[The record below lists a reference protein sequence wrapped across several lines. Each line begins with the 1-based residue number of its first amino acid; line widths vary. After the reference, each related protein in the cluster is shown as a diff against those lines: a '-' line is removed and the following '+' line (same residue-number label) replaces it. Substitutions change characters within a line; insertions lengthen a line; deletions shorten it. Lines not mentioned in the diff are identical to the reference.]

1 MTEGLAGIGNVHH
14 LPEAGGRPLDP
25 SSKAG
30 QAALELVSLIT
41 SSAKAREART
51 EAHSQRVVEQL
62 KAAMDCIKKLE
73 ARAIE
78 AERRAHAAESWL
90 LRLHSELQEQFATFQ
105 PETPRERAANTRAV
119 A

>member
-1 MTEGLAGIGNVHH
+1 MVEGGSNMGNVHH
-14 LPEAGGRPLDP
+14 LAEAGARPVDP

-41 SSAKAREART
+41 SAAKAREART
-51 EAHSQRVVEQL
+51 EAHSQKVVEQL
-62 KAAMDCIKKLE
+62 KAAMDCIKRLE

-90 LRLHSELQEQFATFQ
+90 LRLHSELQEQFATYQ
-105 PETPRERAANTRAV
+105 PEAKDRSAA
-119 A
+119 